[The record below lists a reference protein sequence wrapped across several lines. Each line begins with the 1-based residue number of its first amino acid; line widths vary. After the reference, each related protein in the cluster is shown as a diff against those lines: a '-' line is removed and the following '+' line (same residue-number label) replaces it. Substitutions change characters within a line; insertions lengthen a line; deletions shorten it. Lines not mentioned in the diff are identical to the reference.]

1 MFGTHLQGR
10 QRSSSNASHVWDTCK
25 GDRGHPQTL
34 AMFGTSAR
42 ATEDYTTLTHHH
54 KSRATEDYTTL
65 THHHKSRATD
75 VHQRDGH
82 CNEDEEQVLRRW
94 RESVKMNTA
103 SHDPFPTRVGIREFP
118 KQDIA

>member
-1 MFGTHLQGR
+1 MFGTHLQGQ

-25 GDRGHPQTL
+25 GNRGHPQML

-54 KSRATEDYTTL
+54 KSWV
-65 THHHKSRATD
+65 TD
-75 VHQRDGH
+75 VHQCDGH
-82 CNEDEEQVLRRW
+82 CNEDEEQVLRHW
-94 RESVKMNTA
+94 RKSVKMNTA